1 MISRISLRASLLT
14 LLPTLWAGLMLCS
27 GIAAAQPAPAPTS
40 LPPVAS
46 PGSEIRPTAPVPVG
60 RPSCSRSGPAPA
72 PATGNT
78 TISVGVGGQE
88 LVEIGTGVTRIAL
101 GNPQIADISVLGG
114 RQLRV
119 LGMTA
124 GSTDLFLWRGAAVER
139 MRVSVAAGL
148 DAAQTHVASE
158 PALRGVRAGSEGG
171 RVVLRGDVP
180 NLEASQALAA
190 QLRGHDVVN
199 QTRITSEMV
208 VAVEVMFAAVQ
219 ATRLQQ
225 LGFNFRSLG
234 TSVQGSLTGPGT
246 SVTSSA
252 LGAGTTPPAAYVP
265 GGGSATPGL
274 AALAGSAAALVSP
287 MSSAFNLLLGS
298 SANNILGAISML
310 ATTNFAQVLAQPV
323 LLVRSGEQA
332 SFLAGGE
339 IPVPT
344 PVVGA
349 GFSSVTIDYR
359 PFGVRLDVAA
369 TVMSSGRIVLRVS
382 PEVSELDYTNAITLQ
397 GFNIPALRK
406 RSASTTVELGDGQS
420 FMLAGLSLSTTS
432 NIADRIPAVGSLP
445 VIGPL
450 FSRTN
455 ATREQ
460 QELVI
465 IATPRLVR
473 PLTNARLPTGLT
485 DVARIPNTAD
495 ILLQRN
501 TAEDAANRFGVMR

>member
-1 MISRISLRASLLT
+1 MIPPISLRASLLT
-14 LLPTLWAGLMLCS
+14 ALTGLPLCF
-27 GIAAAQPAPAPTS
+27 GIAAAQPAPGQVPAAS

-46 PGSEIRPTAPVPVG
+46 PSSEVPPMSAPIG
-60 RPSCSRSGPAPA
+60 IARRSRSGPAPG

-78 TISVGVGGQE
+78 TISVAVGGQE

-124 GSTDLFLWRGAAVER
+124 GSTDIFLWRGAAVER
-139 MRVSVAAGL
+139 MRLSVAVGV
-148 DAAQTHVASE
+148 DAAQTQAAVD
-158 PALRGVRAGSEGG
+158 PTLRGVRAGSEGG

-190 QLRGHDVVN
+190 SVRGRDVVN

-234 TSVQGSLTGPGT
+234 TSVQGSITGPGT
-246 SVTSSA
+246 SVNSSA
-252 LGAGTTPPAAYVP
+252 LGAGTSPPAAFAP
-265 GGGSATPGL
+265 SGGL
-274 AALAGSAAALVSP
+274 AALAGSAAALSSP

-298 SANNILGAISML
+298 SANNILGAVSML

-359 PFGVRLDVAA
+359 PFGVRLDIAA

-420 FMLAGLSLSTTS
+420 FMLAGLSFSNTNNLS
-432 NIADRIPAVGSLP
+432 DRIPAIGQLP
-445 VIGPL
+445 IIGAL
-450 FSRTN
+450 FARTN

-473 PLTNARLPTGLT
+473 PVSNARLPAGLT
-485 DVARIPNTAD
+485 DVARIPNTTD

-501 TAEDAANRFGVMR
+501 TAEDAANRFGFMR